1 MHLEK
6 EILKQSILDLWDETV
21 NSHKGIYLDED
32 GNFQLTLAQLNA
44 EQVSIPIGVS
54 CATIA
59 AHVEHIIYYLDILE
73 LYALEKQIPKVDWA
87 HIWNTVSSFDEETWE
102 DARKRLL
109 AAFGRIRKV
118 IEEIDLTKE
127 RAVEGVLAIL
137 VHTTYHLGQ
146 IHQSMCVLP
155 GEPRKS

>member
-1 MHLEK
+1 MES
-6 EILKQSILDLWDETV
+6 ETLKQAILDLWDETV

-44 EQVSIPIGVS
+44 EQVSYPIGLS

-73 LYALEKQIPKVDWA
+73 LYALEKPIPKLDWGL
-87 HIWNTVSSFDEETWE
+87 IWNTVSSFDEEAWD
-102 DARKRLL
+102 DARNRLL
-109 AAFGRIRKV
+109 AAFGRTRKV
-118 IEEIDLTKE
+118 IGDIDLSHE
-127 RAVEGVLAIL
+127 RAIEGVLAIL
-137 VHTTYHLGQ
+137 VHTAYHLGQ